1 MKNKLK
7 KVESEKSDNYKHRR
21 SFIKKLGM
29 GIIATSAYTVIS
41 MTQFAC
47 KHEPIEPTFRGGY

>member
-1 MKNKLK
+1 MKKKPKENTELNKINL
-7 KVESEKSDNYKHRR
+7 HQRR

-29 GIIATSAYTVIS
+29 GIIATSAYTVFS

-47 KHEPIEPTFRGGY
+47 KKDPSPSNNGGY